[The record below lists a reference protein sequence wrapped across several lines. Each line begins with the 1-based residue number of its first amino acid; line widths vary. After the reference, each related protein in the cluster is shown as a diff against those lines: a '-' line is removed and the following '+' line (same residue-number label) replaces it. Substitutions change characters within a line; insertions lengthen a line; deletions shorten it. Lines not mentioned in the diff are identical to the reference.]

1 MPRPPSPRP
10 PGGVPAAWRGAWPEA
25 DVGATANLPRF
36 YPEPRGRP
44 RISQRRRV
52 SHRFSLVIQT
62 DNLLSIP
69 SVSKFLITAL
79 VYRFRTLLST
89 LFPISSGSVF
99 RGFWCTCVCDG
110 VRSPL
115 SILLH
120 PRLPPFC
127 NRDPMQFRRIFY
139 FHLAF
144 SLTSSVRFSPPA
156 HLSYLFSLIAQSLL
170 GPGMVVSTRVRRFAL
185 RPCVS
190 SMTSKIRFHSG
201 APARVFHQLRFNRYY
216 FDTRPLISF

>member
-115 SILLH
+115 SIH
-120 PRLPPFC
+120 PASPFSSFLQSRS
-127 NRDPMQFRRIFY
+127 NAVPGFLFSSRFLSHVIG
-139 FHLAF
+139 AF
-144 SLTSSVRFSPPA
+144 FSPGA
-156 HLSYLFSLIAQSLL
+156 LILSVFPHCTKFAW
-170 GPGMVVSTRVRRFAL
+170 PGHGCFDSCEAVCA
-185 RPCVS
+185 S
-190 SMTSKIRFHSG
+190 SMRI
-201 APARVFHQLRFNRYY
+201 LN
-216 FDTRPLISF
+216 DL

>member
-25 DVGATANLPRF
+25 DVGARANLPRF
-36 YPEPRGRP
+36 YPGPRGRP

-99 RGFWCTCVCDG
+99 RGFICACVCVLVFDHLS
-110 VRSPL
+110 RS
-115 SILLH
+115 ILH
-120 PRLPPFC
+120 PRSPPFC
-127 NRDPMQFRRIFY
+127 NRDPMQVRWMPGF
-139 FHLAF
+139 LF
-144 SLTSSVRFSPPA
+144 SSRFLSHVIGTFFSPSA
-156 HLSYLFSLIAQSLL
+156 LILSVF
-170 GPGMVVSTRVRRFAL
+170 PHCTKFAL
-185 RPCVS
+185 PGHGCLDSCEAVCAS
-190 SMTSKIRFHSG
+190 SMRI
-201 APARVFHQLRFNRYY
+201 LN
-216 FDTRPLISF
+216 DL